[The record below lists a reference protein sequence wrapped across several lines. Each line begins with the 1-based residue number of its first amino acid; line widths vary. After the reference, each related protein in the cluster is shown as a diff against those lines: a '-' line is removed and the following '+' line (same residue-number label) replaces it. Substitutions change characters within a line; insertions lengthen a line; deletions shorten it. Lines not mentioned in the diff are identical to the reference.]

1 MRAGEQLIKT
11 RDKAG
16 DISTLA
22 EQAKS
27 IVRGIQARAITNKL
41 ILGATAL
48 LLFAAVGGMVALI
61 ILKKNNSTPP
71 KP

>member
-22 EQAKS
+22 EQAKG
-27 IVRGIQARAITNKL
+27 IVRGIQARAITNKV
-41 ILGATAL
+41 ILGTTAL
-48 LLFAAVGGMVALI
+48 LLFIAVGGMVALLI
-61 ILKKNNSTPP
+61 VRNNNKN
-71 KP
+71 KE

>member
-61 ILKKNNSTPP
+61 ILKKNNSTP

>member
-22 EQAKS
+22 EQAKG

-41 ILGATAL
+41 ILGAVAVL
-48 LLFAAVGGMVALI
+48 LLIAIGVMVWLMI
-61 ILKKNNSTPP
+61 KGSEEQKKA
-71 KP
+71 